1 MIRMLVLAD
10 DLTGAADCGVA
21 CSGCGLRTLVALNDR
36 SKCDADVLA
45 VDANTR
51 AAQPDQAAAT
61 MATLV
66 RTHVQDDDLLV
77 YKKIDSTLRGNVAV
91 EVKAILEARRAII
104 SGNKRIV
111 AVMAPAF
118 PAAGRTTVNGRVLV
132 NGVPLRETDL
142 WQHERKSPP
151 SSLEEMMNE
160 PGLRTALVEIAAV
173 RGENSRAIMLESA
186 READVLICDAETE
199 DDLRAIA
206 DASMALGSGTIW
218 VGSAGLAYHLPR
230 AADLQRES
238 IPDPDRVLTKPI
250 LFVVGSGSS
259 ISRRQAQFLES
270 WPDIVSVRIPPGEL
284 RAGEE
289 FPEWRAHR
297 AALERALSAGVDV
310 LVTLGGEQAGE
321 SAQEPLLVSALAEML
336 RPFAG
341 TVGALVAT
349 GGDTARA
356 ILGAW
361 GISGLRIVGEVEP
374 GLPCS
379 MAEGWQKSLVVLT
392 KAGGFGK
399 PETLLH
405 CRDFLREFGRA
416 SDKQPQMSR
425 GQYSWNFRSLP

>member
-21 CSGCGLRTLVALNDR
+21 CAGCGLRAIVALNDR
-36 SKCDADVLA
+36 GKCDADVLA
-45 VDANTR
+45 IDADTR
-51 AAQPDQAAAT
+51 AANPEQAAAA
-61 MATLV
+61 MARLI
-66 RTHVQDDDLLV
+66 RERVQDEDLLV

-91 EVKAILEARRAII
+91 EVKAVLEARRAIV
-104 SGNKRIV
+104 GGDKRIV

-142 WQHERKSPP
+142 WRHERKSPP
-151 SSLEEMMNE
+151 SSLEEMMSE
-160 PGLRTALVEIAAV
+160 PGLRTALVGIASV
-173 RGENSRAIMLESA
+173 RGESLKAVMNESA

-199 DDLRAIA
+199 SDLRAIA

-230 AADLQRES
+230 AAHLQHES
-238 IPDPDRVLTKPI
+238 IPNPDRVSADPI

-259 ISRRQAQFLES
+259 ISRRQAHYLES
-270 WPDIVSVRIPPGEL
+270 WPDIVSVRIPHGEL

-289 FPEWRAHR
+289 LPEWRAHR
-297 AALERALSAGVDV
+297 AALERAFSAGVDV
-310 LVTLGGEQAGE
+310 LVTLGGEDVGD

-336 RPFAG
+336 RPFAA

-356 ILGAW
+356 ILRGW
-361 GISGLRIVGEVEP
+361 GISGLQIVGEVEP
-374 GLPCS
+374 GLPYS
-379 MAEGWQKSLVVLT
+379 IAECWQRPLPVLT

-405 CRDFLREFGRA
+405 CREFLRGFGRVRA
-416 SDKQPQMSR
+416 SSR
-425 GQYSWNFRSLP
+425 K